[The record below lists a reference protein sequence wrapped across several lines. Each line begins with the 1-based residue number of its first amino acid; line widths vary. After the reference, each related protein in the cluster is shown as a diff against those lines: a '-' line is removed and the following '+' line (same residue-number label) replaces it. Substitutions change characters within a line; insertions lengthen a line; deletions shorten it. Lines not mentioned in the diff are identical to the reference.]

1 MDGGAYQQNN
11 NPFSLFPS
19 RRKRNYRG
27 GGGFG
32 VLPLPPLP
40 PAQPQGLF
48 GAGVPGGFGGMQP
61 AANNLADVG
70 GYSSGS
76 DYGDA
81 ANAQE
86 RESQPFSLS
95 EEE

>member
-19 RRKRNYRG
+19 RRKRNQG

-32 VLPLPPLP
+32 VMPLPPLP
-40 PAQPQGLF
+40 PAGGLF
-48 GAGVPGGFGGMQP
+48 GAGVPGGIAGMQP
-61 AANNLADVG
+61 APNNLANVG

-81 ANAQE
+81 TDVQ
-86 RESQPFSLS
+86 
-95 EEE
+95 